1 MLEELENMNN
11 QVTHRHWVLV
21 ASMLAMF
28 MAAIE
33 VTIVATAMPTII
45 AQLGG
50 FSQFGW
56 VFSIY
61 LLTQTISV
69 PIYGRLADLWGRAV
83 FFIGTGLFLVGSAL
97 CGFATNMG
105 WLILFRAIQGLGAGA
120 IMPLT
125 STIIADVYPPKER
138 AGSRAGCQAS
148 GALRRLSAR

>member
-69 PIYGRLADLWGRAV
+69 PIYGRLADLWGRKRV
-83 FFIGTGLFLVGSAL
+83 FFIGTGCFLSVQRCADLPLIWVG
-97 CGFATNMG
+97 
-105 WLILFRAIQGLGAGA
+105 
-120 IMPLT
+120 
-125 STIIADVYPPKER
+125 
-138 AGSRAGCQAS
+138 
-148 GALRRLSAR
+148 

>member
-28 MAAIE
+28 MVAIE

-61 LLTQTISV
+61 LLTQAISV
-69 PIYGRLADLWGRAV
+69 PIYGRLADLWGRKRV
-83 FFIGTGLFLVGSAL
+83 F
-97 CGFATNMG
+97 
-105 WLILFRAIQGLGAGA
+105 
-120 IMPLT
+120 
-125 STIIADVYPPKER
+125 
-138 AGSRAGCQAS
+138 
-148 GALRRLSAR
+148 LSAPGCFLSVQRCADLPLIWVG